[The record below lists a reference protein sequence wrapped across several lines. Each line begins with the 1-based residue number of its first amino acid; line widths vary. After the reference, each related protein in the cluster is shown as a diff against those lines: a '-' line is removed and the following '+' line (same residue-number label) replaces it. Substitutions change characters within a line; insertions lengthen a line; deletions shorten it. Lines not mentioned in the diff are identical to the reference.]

1 MGTITKDFSYHE
13 FERSATA
20 DKLGIRNVINTFEVR
35 DAVKALAET
44 VLQPLRDAWGKPIV
58 IRSGWRCAAL
68 NKAVGGSPTS
78 AHATGYAADIVPEDG
93 SVDTFFAFVR
103 KWLVDT
109 GTKFDQCALEIDSRI
124 NSKWVHIGMKGPNG
138 RQLGKF
144 YNWIKK

>member
-109 GTKFDQCALEIDSRI
+109 GTKFDQCALEIDPRI